1 MNKEIKDLLAKYISN
16 QCTAEELQQ
25 VKAVLK
31 SGLYE
36 QEWLALME
44 EEAALDQLAISEL
57 PPLLFNASGVFEKVI
72 QATAPRKKTYPYQWA
87 IGIAAALLF
96 MLTAGYLTYTSNFS
110 PKQQVYLVQQATHA
124 AERRTIVLADG
135 SRVTLNNKS
144 KLRYSSVFTNT
155 KREVYLTGE
164 AFFEVV
170 HDIKR
175 PFIVHTSTLKVQV
188 LGTSFNVKSYE
199 HDARVSVGVATGK
212 VGVNGMNVKKTY
224 MLLPGNLLS
233 CNKSDT
239 LFKQSTVS
247 IDEILGW
254 QNGLLVFHQE
264 SLRDIVPELE
274 RWYNVTIQINTA
286 NLLKKRITASFS
298 KKPLAEVMDI
308 LSKTGGFTYMINK
321 NKVEIN

>member
-1 MNKEIKDLLAKYISN
+1 MNKEIKDLLARYISN

-36 QEWLALME
+36 KEWLALME
-44 EEAALDQLAISEL
+44 EEAALDQSAVAGL
-57 PPLLFNASGVFEKVI
+57 PPLSFNAGGVFKKVI
-72 QATAPRKKTYPYQWA
+72 QTTAPQKKAYPYQWVV
-87 IGIAAALLF
+87 GIAAGLLV
-96 MLTAGYLTYTSNFS
+96 MLTAGYLTYTSKFS
-110 PKQQVYLVQQATHA
+110 PKQQVYMVQQATHA

-135 SRVTLNNKS
+135 SRITLNNKS

-164 AFFEVV
+164 AFFDVV
-170 HDIKR
+170 HDVKR
-175 PFIVHTSTLKVQV
+175 PFIVHTSNLKVQV
-188 LGTSFNVKSYE
+188 LGTSFNVKSYQ
-199 HDARVSVGVATGK
+199 HDARVSVGVVTGK
-212 VGVNGMNVKKTY
+212 VGVNGMNAKKTY

-254 QNGLLVFHQE
+254 QNGLLAFHQE

-274 RWYNVTIQINTA
+274 RWYNVTVHVNTA

-298 KKPLAEVMDI
+298 KTPLPEVMDI
-308 LSKTGGFTYMINK
+308 LSKTGGFTYTINK
-321 NKVEIN
+321 KKVEIN